1 MALTD
6 PAVPIPSGLAT
17 PEFVLRPITAD
28 DAADDHAALMETR
41 EELRLWEQ
49 SSWPADDFTVE
60 ANREDLVG
68 LEERHG
74 EHRAFTYT
82 VRDPGDTECLG
93 CVYVF
98 STDAKFLAASAVT
111 ALGEDAWADVDAVVF
126 LWVRRSRVASG
137 LDGRML
143 AALRAW
149 FAEEWPVSRT
159 VFVTNEQYAQQVGLF
174 DDSGLVRRFEYF
186 EPGKPGRYLA
196 YA

>member
-1 MALTD
+1 MPLTD
-6 PAVPIPSGLAT
+6 PAVPIPAGLAT
-17 PEFVLRPITAD
+17 AEFVLRPITAD
-28 DAADDHAALMETR
+28 DAADDHAALMESR

-60 ANREDLVG
+60 ANREDLAG
-68 LEERHG
+68 LEERHRA
-74 EHRAFTYT
+74 HRAFTYT

-98 STDAKFLAASAVT
+98 STSAKFLAASSVT

-126 LWVRRSRVASG
+126 FWVRRSRVASG
-137 LDGRML
+137 LDVRLL
-143 AALRAW
+143 AELRAW
-149 FAEEWPVSRT
+149 FAGEWPVSRT
-159 VFVTNEQYAQQVGLF
+159 VFVTNEQFAQQVGLF
-174 DDSGLVRRFEYF
+174 DDSGLVRRFEYL